1 MKPPPPAP
9 SISDLSGGD
18 PLRELRLR
26 QRAKTTP
33 DDAYLHWD
41 KLRHLRPPEGLTSE
55 DWWLVLK
62 LKRESNA
69 IQVPLLCA
77 KNGRPLQL
85 SRHAR
90 IDQAL
95 AEADRQLAGTVA
107 TPQPVL
113 EKDTRDRFVASSLM
127 EEAIHS
133 SLFEGAVSTRE
144 AAKDLLR
151 SAREPIN
158 RDERMIVNN
167 FRAMERLGE
176 LRKHP
181 LTVDTVL
188 ELHRII
194 TDGTLDDPGCAGR
207 LQTPADDRVEVYD
220 RRINR
225 TVHTPP
231 PAEQLPERMQRLV
244 DFANAPD
251 DNRGT
256 YLHPV
261 LRSILLHF
269 QLAYDHPFADG
280 NGRTARAL
288 FYWSMLRRGY
298 WLTEFLSISRLL
310 YANRAPYERAYQ
322 LVESDE
328 QDGTYFV
335 LQQLEALGEAT
346 TALYAYVA
354 KKTAEL
360 RDFAKLLRQRNE
372 LNHRQLALLH
382 HALRKPDTTYTHESH
397 ANSHRVSIVSARADL
412 LGLVDLGYLRKA
424 RRGKRFLY
432 APVPN
437 LGKLIKSR

>member
-1 MKPPPPAP
+1 M
-9 SISDLSGGD
+9 
-18 PLRELRLR
+18 LRLWR
-26 QRAKTTP
+26 QASSVP
-33 DDAYLHWD
+33 DEAYLHWD
-41 KLRHLRPPEGLTSE
+41 KLRHLRPPAGLTSE
-55 DWWLVLK
+55 DWWLALK
-62 LKRESNA
+62 LKRQSNA
-69 IQVPLLCA
+69 IPVPLLRA
-77 KNGRPLQL
+77 TNGTPLRV
-85 SRHAR
+85 SRHSR
-90 IDQAL
+90 IDEAL
-95 AEADRQLAGTVA
+95 AEADRRLAGVVT
-107 TPQPVL
+107 TPQPIL
-113 EKDTRDRFVASSLM
+113 EKETRDRFVASSLM

-151 SAREPIN
+151 SARDPIN

-167 FRAMERLGE
+167 FRAMERLSE

-181 LTVDTVL
+181 LTVEAVL

-194 TDGTLDDPGCAGR
+194 TDGTLDDPVCAGHM
-207 LQTPADDRVEVYD
+207 QTPADRRVEVYD

-225 TVHTPP
+225 TIHTPP
-231 PAEQLPERMQRLV
+231 PAEQLPDRMDRLV
-244 DFANAPD
+244 AFANAPD
-251 DNRGT
+251 TVDGVF
-256 YLHPV
+256 LHPV

-288 FYWSMLRRGY
+288 FYWSMLRRGF

-310 YANRAPYERAYQ
+310 HANRTPYERAYQ

-335 LQQLEALGEAT
+335 LQQLDALAQAMV
-346 TALYAYVA
+346 ALHEYVA

-360 RDFAKLLRQRNE
+360 QEFAKLLRQRNE
-372 LNHRQLALLH
+372 LNNRQLALLH
-382 HALRKPDTTYTHESH
+382 HALRKPDTAYTHESH

-412 LGLVDLGYLRKA
+412 LRLVALGYLRKT

-432 APVPN
+432 APSPN
-437 LGKLIKSR
+437 LGRLIRAR